1 MACKIKKD
9 KMLRKLVFATNN
21 KNKIKEVSEIVGHR
35 FDIVCLDELGCH
47 DDIAET
53 GTTLEENALIKARYI
68 NQKYGVDCF
77 SDDTGL
83 EVDALNGEPGVHSAR
98 YAGEDKN
105 SEANID
111 KLLANLDGKS
121 DRNARFRTVVA
132 LIINGEEHVFEGKVE
147 GRITELRHGNG
158 GFGYD
163 PVFVPEDK
171 DKTFAELSAED
182 KNSISHRGRAIKK
195 LSDYLNSL

>member
-1 MACKIKKD
+1 MARKIKKD

-21 KNKIKEVSEIVGHR
+21 KNKIKEVSEIVGHK
-35 FDIVCLDELGCH
+35 FDIVCLDELGCQ

-53 GTTLEENALIKARYI
+53 GTTLEENALIKVRYI

-147 GRITELRHGNG
+147 GRITKSRHGNS

-171 DKTFAELSAED
+171 DKTFAELPAED